1 MARHLTLT
9 FPARPRRRTVPNA
22 LLLTFVTLMA
32 ATITQAQA
40 PTQYKPQGYVNDFAN
55 VLSPATHQQLTALCS
70 EVEQKAHAQI
80 AVVTVPSTNG
90 QPIQD
95 YTFDLATKWGIGP
108 KQSNRGVLIL
118 FAINDH
124 KYWTQVGYGLEPILP
139 DGKVGGFGRE
149 AVPILRQGNYD
160 AAALL
165 MTRRIADVIA
175 QDAGVTLSG
184 VPPPMQRRGQ
194 QQDRSLGGAGT
205 FLLIIF
211 IIIIIYAMMK
221 RGGGSSGRG
230 GWGGG
235 GSAWWIA
242 PLIAS
247 NMGRGRWGGGGF
259 GGSSWGGGGD
269 SGGGGGGFGGFGG
282 GDFGGGGAGGSW

>member
-1 MARHLTLT
+1 MALHLTLIFRAGT
-9 FPARPRRRTVPNA
+9 KRRMPLNA
-22 LLLTFVTLMA
+22 LLLAFVALISA
-32 ATITQAQA
+32 SLTQAQA

-55 VLSPATHQQLTALCS
+55 VLSPAARQQLTALCT
-70 EVEQKAHAQI
+70 EVDQKAHAQI
-80 AVVTVPSTNG
+80 AVVAVPSTNG

-95 YTFDLATKWGIGP
+95 YSFDLATKWGIGP

-124 KYWTQVGYGLEPILP
+124 KYWIQVGYGLEPILP

-149 AVPILRQGNYD
+149 AVPILREGNYD

-165 MTRRIADVIA
+165 ITRRIADVIA

-184 VPPPMQRRGQ
+184 IPPSQLRQR
-194 QQDRSLGGAGT
+194 QDRTRLHPGPLV
-205 FLLIIF
+205 LLLLVIMIIV
-211 IIIIIYAMMK
+211 ALMV
-221 RGGGSSGRG
+221 RGGGS
-230 GWGGG
+230 GG
-235 GSAWWIA
+235 GSGNSWWLAPFIA
-242 PLIAS
+242 A
-247 NMGRGRWGGGGF
+247 NMNRGRWGGGGF

>member
-1 MARHLTLT
+1 MPRHLTLT

-22 LLLTFVTLMA
+22 LLLPFVTLMA

-55 VLSPATHQQLTALCS
+55 VLSPATHHQLTALCT
-70 EVEQKAHAQI
+70 EVDQKAHAQI

-165 MTRRIADVIA
+165 ITRRIADVIA

-205 FLLIIF
+205 FLLVIF

>member
-22 LLLTFVTLMA
+22 LLLTFVALMA

-40 PTQYKPQGYVNDFAN
+40 PTQYKPQGYVNDFAS
-55 VLSPATHQQLTALCS
+55 VLSPATREQLTALCS
-70 EVEQKAHAQI
+70 EVEQKTHAQI

-124 KYWTQVGYGLEPILP
+124 KYWVQVGYGLEPILP

-165 MTRRIADVIA
+165 ITRRIADVIA

-184 VPPPMQRRGQ
+184 VPPSQLRQRP
-194 QQDRSLGGAGT
+194 QQDRARLHPAPLVLLL
-205 FLLIIF
+205 LLIM
-211 IIIIIYAMMK
+211 IIVALIV
-221 RGGGSSGRG
+221 RGSGPGGGS
-230 GWGGG
+230 

-242 PLIAS
+242 PFIAA
-247 NMGRGRWGGGGF
+247 NMNRGRWGGGGF

>member
-1 MARHLTLT
+1 VVPTALSLALITL
-9 FPARPRRRTVPNA
+9 
-22 LLLTFVTLMA
+22 LA
-32 ATITQAQA
+32 ASLTQAQS
-40 PTQYKPQGYVNDFAN
+40 PTPYKPQGYVNDFAN
-55 VLSPATHQQLTALCS
+55 VLSQTTRDQLTALCA
-70 EVEQKAHAQI
+70 EVNQKAHAQI
-80 AVVTVPSTNG
+80 GVVTVPSTNG

-118 FAINDH
+118 FAVNDH
-124 KYWTQVGYGLEPILP
+124 KYWTQVGYGLEAILP

-160 AAALL
+160 AAVLL
-165 MTRRIADVIA
+165 MTRRVADVIA

-184 VPPPMQRRGQ
+184 VPPPMQRRAQ
-194 QQDRSLGGAGT
+194 RRDRSLGGAGT
-205 FLLIIF
+205 FLLILF
-211 IIIIIYAMMK
+211 VIIIIYAMMK

-230 GWGGG
+230 GWGSGG
-235 GSAWWIA
+235 NAWWIA

-259 GGSSWGGGGD
+259 GGSGWGGGGD

>member
-1 MARHLTLT
+1 MPRLFTHAFL
-9 FPARPRRRTVPNA
+9 ARPRYRVVPTARWLA
-22 LLLTFVTLMA
+22 LWPLLAASLTL
-32 ATITQAQA
+32 AQS
-40 PTQYKPQGYVNDFAN
+40 PTPYKPQGYVNDFAN
-55 VLSPATHQQLTALCS
+55 VLRQTTRDQLTALCA
-70 EVEQKAHAQI
+70 EVDQKAHAQI
-80 AVVTVPSTNG
+80 GVVTVPSTNG

-108 KQSNRGVLIL
+108 KQSNRGVLVL
-118 FAINDH
+118 FAVNDH
-124 KYWTQVGYGLEPILP
+124 KYWTQVGYGLEAILP

-149 AVPILRQGNYD
+149 AVPIFRQGNYD
-160 AAALL
+160 AAVLL
-165 MTRRIADVIA
+165 MTRRMADVIA

-194 QQDRSLGGAGT
+194 RQDRSLGGAGT
-205 FLLIIF
+205 FLLILF
-211 IIIIIYAMMK
+211 VIIILYAMMK

-230 GWGGG
+230 GWGSG

-259 GGSSWGGGGD
+259 GGSGWGGGGD